1 MASSSQTDQQTN
13 NGNKVA
19 PVAPVAQIYTQIM
32 KNSNKIPVSLDDA
45 EKWESTFW
53 SSEPVTRLNE
63 FVVDQKQICEL
74 KIQKNQY
81 NAPATYQFQILDLSQ
96 NEALTKLTNF
106 ISSNYIPVC
115 AHVTTFYD
123 KDFIKFICAKGVN
136 LCLVSQGYI
145 GGFIHVDIK
154 KFQVYDKEIDA
165 GDVTFLCVHQKL
177 RHKGIAEILIKEVTR
192 QISNEGCQIG
202 TFMTN
207 RYVPSPFSTL
217 KIYHRPINYI
227 KLTETNY
234 IKKSKGDIDSAISY
248 YKVYG
253 ELSDKIVE
261 LTEENYEAAY
271 ECYKQY
277 VGKYCF
283 YEILTLESFIDKFCS
298 NPKIKTYLFY
308 DDNKN
313 PVDFLSYFTIC
324 THKKLNI
331 KACHLYMYTS
341 NLVTPVTI
349 LKNLSLFALKDE
361 CDVVTV
367 TDCLENQDV
376 LVGNKF
382 LESPD
387 TLKLYFYNYK
397 CPTMNCNQVCS
408 TIL

>member
-1 MASSSQTDQQTN
+1 MASLSQTDQKTN
-13 NGNKVA
+13 NSNKVNQT
-19 PVAPVAQIYTQIM
+19 AQLYTQIM
-32 KNSNKIPVSLDDA
+32 KNSNKIPISSDDA

-53 SSEPVTRLNE
+53 SNEPVVSLNE

-74 KIQKNQY
+74 NLQKNPY
-81 NAPATYQFQILDLSQ
+81 NAPAPYQFQNLDLSQ
-96 NEALTKLTNF
+96 DETLTKLTNF
-106 ISSNYIPVC
+106 ISVNYIPSC
-115 AHVTTFYD
+115 MHITTFYD
-123 KDFIKFICAKGVN
+123 KDFVKFICAKGVN

-177 RHKGIAEILIKEVTR
+177 RHKGIAEILIKEAVR
-192 QISNEGCQIG
+192 QISNEGCQVG
-202 TFMTN
+202 TFITN
-207 RYVPSPFSTL
+207 RYVPSPFSIL

-227 KLTETNY
+227 KLTETDY
-234 IKKSKGDIDSAISY
+234 IKKSKGDIDSAIGF

-253 ELSDKIVE
+253 ELSDKMVE
-261 LTEENYEAAY
+261 LKESNYEFAY

-277 VGKYCF
+277 VSKYCF

-298 NPKIKTYLFY
+298 NPKVKTYLFN
-308 DDNKN
+308 DANNN

-349 LKNLSLFALKDE
+349 LKNLSLLAAKEE

-367 TDCLENQDV
+367 TDCLENQDI

-382 LESPD
+382 LESSD

-397 CPTMNCNQVCS
+397 CPTMNCNQVCR